1 MKRICFSQDAWED
14 YLFWQKTDLKIHN
27 KINGLI
33 SSIQS
38 DPYKGP
44 GKPEPLKYDLAGWW
58 SRRIER
64 EHRMVYRVMDED
76 LQIIACRYHYD

>member
-14 YLFWQKTDLKIHN
+14 YLFWQKTDRKILD

-33 SSIQS
+33 RSIQS

-64 EHRMVYRVMDED
+64 EHRMVYRVTDEE
-76 LQIIACRYHYD
+76 LQIIAFRYHYE